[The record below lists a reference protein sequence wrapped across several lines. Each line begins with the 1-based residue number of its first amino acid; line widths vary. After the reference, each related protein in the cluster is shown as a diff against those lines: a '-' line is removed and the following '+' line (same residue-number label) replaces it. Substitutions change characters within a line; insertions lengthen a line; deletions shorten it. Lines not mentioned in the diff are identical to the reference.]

1 MTVYTVTVIDVA
13 ANPVLG
19 VRRTPAVF
27 VKLSDAVF
35 AVKNNEMDL
44 SDDGHYQFAVIEE
57 VQTDIVYPNI
67 FDSRRMWFKY
77 NSITQEYEEC
87 QVEKVPHQI
96 SRLSGFGIG

>member
-1 MTVYTVTVIDVA
+1 MTVYTITVIDVA
-13 ANPVLG
+13 TNPVIG
-19 VRRTPAVF
+19 IRRTPAIF
-27 VKLSDAVF
+27 QKLSDAIY
-35 AVKNNEMDL
+35 AVKNNEMDM

-57 VQTDIVYPNI
+57 THMNTVYPNI

-87 QVEKVPHQI
+87 QVDKVPHQI